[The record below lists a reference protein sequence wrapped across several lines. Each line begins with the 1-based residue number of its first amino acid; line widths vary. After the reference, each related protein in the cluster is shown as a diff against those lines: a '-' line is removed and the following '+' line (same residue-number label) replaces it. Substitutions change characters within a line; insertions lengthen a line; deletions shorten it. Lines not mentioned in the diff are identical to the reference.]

1 MFAHINH
8 ASVCSESG
16 LTRHCTPTYQNEIKD
31 VGKFYPPVFADDSYV
46 LIMYNLPTRKTAF
59 VYFSKPCSHTKQT
72 SETFMSFFANT
83 YISECMND
91 EVRLY
96 RLVL

>member
-1 MFAHINH
+1 M
-8 ASVCSESG
+8 CSETG
-16 LTRHCTPTYQNEIKD
+16 RTRHYTLTYQNEIKD
-31 VGKFYPPVFADDSYV
+31 VGKFYPHDFSDESYV
-46 LIMYNLPTRKTAF
+46 LSMYNLPTRKTAF

-72 SETFMSFFANT
+72 SEKFMSFFANT
-83 YISECMND
+83 YISKCMNN